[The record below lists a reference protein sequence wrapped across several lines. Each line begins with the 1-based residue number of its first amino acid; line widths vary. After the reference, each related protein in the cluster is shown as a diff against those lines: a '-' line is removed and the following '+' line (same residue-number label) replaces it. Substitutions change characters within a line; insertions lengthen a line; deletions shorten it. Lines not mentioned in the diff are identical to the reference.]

1 MFSNIF
7 ECNVHTFARDHV
19 FLDALFVFH
28 AFVRVASC
36 ARRFDPGREDD
47 KFMCARALE
56 GHLFTI
62 SWLSMMIPRASVE
75 SSPVACP
82 Q

>member
-7 ECNVHTFARDHV
+7 ECNAHTFARDHV

-28 AFVRVASC
+28 AFVRVTSC

-47 KFMCARALE
+47 KFMRARAFWKATGL
-56 GHLFTI
+56 
-62 SWLSMMIPRASVE
+62 A
-75 SSPVACP
+75 
-82 Q
+82 